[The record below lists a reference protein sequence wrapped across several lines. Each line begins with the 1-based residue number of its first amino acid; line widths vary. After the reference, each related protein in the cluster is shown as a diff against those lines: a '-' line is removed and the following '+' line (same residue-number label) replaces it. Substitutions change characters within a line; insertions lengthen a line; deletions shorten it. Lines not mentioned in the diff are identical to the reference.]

1 MKKYDTVVLL
11 SVLVLLYHTVDHHA
25 VPVSY
30 YFSTVIRIV
39 LVVSYSTVVLQ

>member
-39 LVVSYSTVVLQ
+39 VSYSTVVLVLQ

>member
-11 SVLVLLYHTVDHHA
+11 SVLLYHTVDHHA

-39 LVVSYSTVVLQ
+39 VSYSTVVLVLQ